1 MPDAINPTNPVAPAA
16 TDGNNPITPVTS
28 VVDDDVAESEE
39 EQLSNQEW
47 LDEQIVALTE
57 IDDPHSVDAS
67 VALRELDEDARDQ
80 INKLQ
85 QAAKVEKRSGF
96 LGLGRKRK
104 VDREFTAEEQKQYDD
119 LMNTRKLLNTL
130 SVYNKT
136 MSNGV
141 YVEVDP
147 DTNNQQQ
154 YYKVAVK
161 DSEGN
166 VSYRFV
172 KADDQ
177 SAFLQKLSEVQK
189 TGDVA
194 PDMEFYGATVV
205 EKDGKIQFA
214 IDKENVL
221 TAEQVKSYASDKSKI
236 KD

>member
-1 MPDAINPTNPVAPAA
+1 
-16 TDGNNPITPVTS
+16 
-28 VVDDDVAESEE
+28 
-39 EQLSNQEW
+39 
-47 LDEQIVALTE
+47 
-57 IDDPHSVDAS
+57 
-67 VALRELDEDARDQ
+67 
-80 INKLQ
+80 
-85 QAAKVEKRSGF
+85 
-96 LGLGRKRK
+96 
-104 VDREFTAEEQKQYDD
+104 
-119 LMNTRKLLNTL
+119 
-130 SVYNKT
+130 

-147 DTNNQQQ
+147 DTNDQQQ

-161 DSEGN
+161 DNEGN

-177 SAFLQKLSEVQK
+177 SAFLQKLSEVHK

-221 TAEQVKSYASDKSKI
+221 TAEQVISYASDKSKI